1 MNQKQIIKE
10 LEELVEMASF
20 SVPYEDDTEQT
31 FRVVEISD
39 IQKLIDKFKNATK

>member
-1 MNQKQIIKE
+1 MNQKQIIEE

-20 SVPYEDDTEQT
+20 SVPYEDNPKQT

-39 IQKLIDKFKNATK
+39 IITIIDKIKNATK